1 MFYGDN
7 VRWFVGVITGDRDPD
22 EMGRFQVRIHGIHG
36 PDVSNIH
43 LPWAE
48 TMLPS
53 TEGGTSG
60 IGKIPQLLKSAL
72 VFGIFMDGAASQHP
86 IIMGSLAQNHK
97 PSLAQLR
104 IAANSGNI
112 AMTDPEN
119 RGPGGLVV
127 TENQRKLYKDGTAN
141 IDERTLIAMD
151 YLINAG
157 LPEVSAAGV
166 VGNLLAES
174 NITTDIQSSVLSS
187 YRTQTF
193 RGDIPTSIS
202 VDPTREP
209 SFGIAQWNSNVGRWQ
224 KVEKYAAKK
233 NKSSTDLFLQ
243 LEYLVYDM
251 KISGIH
257 EVWTHLS
264 SNRIRTHYGEN
275 NENNS
280 TVYFLEKYERALW
293 VPGIMTKREKFAD
306 RALNIYRNSVA
317 SSAAKQVGK

>member
-22 EMGRFQVRIHGIHG
+22 ERGRFQVRIHGIHG
-36 PDVSNIH
+36 PDVANSD

-48 TMLPS
+48 TILPS

-60 IGKIPQLLKSAL
+60 IGKIPQMLKSAM
-72 VFGIFMDGAASQHP
+72 VFGIFMDGTASQHP
-86 IIMGSLAQNHK
+86 VILGSMSQNHK
-97 PSLAQLR
+97 PSNAQLR
-104 IAANSGNI
+104 AAAVNGNI
-112 AMTDPEN
+112 DMTDPEN
-119 RGPGGLVV
+119 RGPGGLVI
-127 TENQRKLYKDGTAN
+127 TENQRKLYKDGSAN
-141 IDERTLIAMD
+141 TDERTLIAMD
-151 YLINAG
+151 YLVNAG

-174 NITTDIQSSVLSS
+174 GLDPNIQSNVRSTK
-187 YRTQTF
+187 RTSTF
-193 RGDIPTSIS
+193 RSNIPTTVS
-202 VDPTREP
+202 VDQTKEP

-224 KVEKYAAKK
+224 LVEKYAAKK

-243 LEYLVYDM
+243 LEYLVYSM
-251 KISGIH
+251 KRDGLH

-264 SNRIRTHYGEN
+264 SNRIRTHYGAN

-280 TVYFLEKYERALW
+280 TVYFLTKYEKAGLYN
-293 VPGIMTKREKFAD
+293 ITKREKFAD
-306 RALNIYRNSVA
+306 KALTIYRNSVT